1 MSRFVNGLPV
11 RLEATLLWPLAV
23 AGSIGYVLLAFHLQ
37 PLHYFLLMNVCV
49 ISALVAGKRLQNGRL
64 RSFLKRSFL
73 LVTCLVLLGL
83 MIVPTHAA
91 LITEYAMNADPR
103 PHGITVD
110 PGGTVWF
117 TEELGNR
124 IGRLSGSQVVEY
136 NIPTLGSAPWGIVY
150 DPNPDGDDP
159 NANSIWFTESGS
171 GKIGRF
177 KDNVFAEFTLGNPA
191 GGAGN
196 GNPRGITF
204 DYNVSSNIKYKN
216 IWFVEFTGQAI
227 GRIYYNATK
236 LLANR
241 WIMTEY
247 KVPSTVVDP
256 IDLARSPVN
265 GLIFICGYTSNTI
278 ASFDPW
284 TNDFRVYDVNH
295 AIGGPSGLG
304 SNDHLQAIAVGSDGI
319 VWAALDYGDSTKYD
333 KIVSLDPWSAQV
345 VTYEIPTQGSG
356 PRDLAMDQDNN
367 IWFTEYDQDK
377 IGRLNPITGYI
388 TEFSLPSSGSHA
400 LALAISSATG
410 RNVWFTEYSNN
421 KIGLLDPTSFI
432 SQTTVN
438 TITSATSTTANAIAT
453 TESLR
458 APTTAQTVAWSTI
471 TTPTTAGFST
481 TISSSQVVN
490 FTTAGNT
497 LTTMGT
503 AFSTMSTFVR
513 FATSSQTTNVETVF
527 VLPTSTTASTTSTF
541 TSTTTTTTT
550 VSPTLTSAVSTQ
562 SSTTTTTT
570 SATFSTPVQTASTF
584 VTIQQVFT
592 NVVATTTQTNFAGT
606 SYRFT
611 TVTAPFLT
619 QYSTSTVR
627 ATTTVTASTVTT
639 TATVYSTSTLFTTV
653 TAGFIGPA
661 LFLLAFLLVPS
672 ILRRRRLSQ
681 KGSPHA
687 GENK

>member
-11 RLEATLLWPLAV
+11 RLDATLLWPLAV

-37 PLHYFLLMNVCV
+37 PLQYFLLMNVCV
-49 ISALVAGKRLQNGRL
+49 ISALVAGKRLQNVRL

-91 LITEYAMNADPR
+91 LITEFSLNADPR

-124 IGRLSGSQVVEY
+124 IGYLSGSTVVEY

-159 NANSIWFTESGS
+159 NAGSIWFTESGQ
-171 GKIGRF
+171 GKITRF
-177 KDNVFAEFTLGNPA
+177 KDNAFAEFKLGNPDNGI
-191 GGAGN
+191 GGGS
-196 GNPRGITF
+196 PRGITF
-204 DYNVSSNIKYKN
+204 DYNVSRNIKYKN
-216 IWFVEFTGQAI
+216 IWFVEFTGNAI
-227 GRIYYNATK
+227 GKIYYNATG

-241 WIMTEY
+241 WTMTEY
-247 KVPSTVVDP
+247 RVPAGMENP
-256 IDLARSPVN
+256 IDLARNPVN
-265 GLIFICGYTSNTI
+265 GLMFFCSYQNNKI

-284 TNDFRVYDVNH
+284 TYDFRVYDVAT
-295 AIGGPSGLG
+295 AIGGLG
-304 SNDHLQAIAVGSDGI
+304 SSDHLQAITVGSDGI

-333 KIVSLDPWSAQV
+333 KIVRLDPWSAQV

-367 IWFTEYDQDK
+367 VWFTEYDQNK

-388 TEFSLPSSGSHA
+388 TEFSLPTSGSHA
-400 LALAISSATG
+400 WALAISSVTG

-421 KIGLLDPTSFI
+421 KIGLLDPTSYI
-432 SQTTVN
+432 YQTTVN
-438 TITSATSTTANAIAT
+438 TITSATSTTANTIAT
-453 TESLR
+453 TQSLR
-458 APTTAQTVAWSTI
+458 APTTTQSVMWSTT
-471 TTPTTAGFST
+471 TTPTTNGVAVT
-481 TISSSQVVN
+481 TITSPNVVS

-513 FATSSQTTNVETVF
+513 FATSSQTVNVETQF

-592 NVVATTTQTNFAGT
+592 NIVSTTTETNFAAT
-606 SYRFT
+606 SFRFS

-619 QYSTSTVR
+619 QYSTSTLR
-627 ATTTVTASTVTT
+627 ATTTATVSTVTT
-639 TATVYSTSTLFTTV
+639 TSTVYSTSTLFTTV

-672 ILRRRRLSQ
+672 ILRRRSLSQ
-681 KGSPHA
+681 RGSPHA
-687 GENK
+687 GENE